1 MAATDTLQPFGR
13 VTSASVQTELLYV
26 CFNANGATYAT
37 ASGGLPVDLAAVLIA
52 GAQNDQAYINPA
64 DVVGFLPLV
73 STNKFLAGAFV
84 VGTPTYTTNVGS
96 GYGSAAGLPPV
107 GSTQGF
113 ETQQTLATCPATI
126 RLYGTGSGNAAAFAE
141 VADGANTD
149 VFYGFLV
156 IATGGVNK

>member
-1 MAATDTLQPFGR
+1 MAATEQLQPFGR
-13 VTSASVQTELLYV
+13 ITSASVQTELLFV
-26 CFNANGATYAT
+26 CITANGATYAT
-37 ASGGLPVDLAAVLIA
+37 ASGGLPIDLTTYLVQ

-96 GYGSAAGLPPV
+96 GYGSASGLPPI

-113 ETQQTLATCPATI
+113 ETQKTLATCPATI
-126 RLYGTGSGNAAAFAE
+126 RLYGTGASNAAAFAE

-156 IATGGVNK
+156 IATGGVNQ